1 MADLNYDARPD
12 RICVSCG
19 QTDKA
24 PRDSVGLPDGS
35 VALFHKDCHA
45 LLGCKVCQEELDA
58 IANGAG
64 PKGLK
69 NEKLT
74 AAILTEMGKPKI
86 DQHPVYTRDDVT
98 GAYQAALETEAIQDK
113 NWSPS

>member
-1 MADLNYDARPD
+1 MEGYNDRPD
-12 RICVSCG
+12 RICVACG

-35 VALFHKDCHA
+35 VAYFHKDCHA
-45 LLGCKVCQEELDA
+45 HLGCKVCQEELEA
-58 IANGAG
+58 IAGGAG

-74 AAILTEMGKPKI
+74 DAILNEMKKPKI

-98 GAYQAALETEAIQDK
+98 GTYQKALENEEIADK